1 MELIMMTLMNFSS
14 CDEGLEM
21 FEQYE
26 NVFSLLSG
34 VFEQQSHDIM
44 MLVNGFYYTLLA
56 SKRLYE
62 IALESNMVEFVKYLL
77 TEEAFK
83 EHERQ
88 LKFI

>member
-1 MELIMMTLMNFSS
+1 M
-14 CDEGLEM
+14 
-21 FEQYE
+21 
-26 NVFSLLSG
+26 FSLLSG

-77 TEEAFK
+77 AEEAFK